1 MKSRR
6 SKLAILIFTLTLA
19 APAMAQVGPAS
30 PDAPGLRLM
39 NNNEFNQF
47 LKRVDADVVNW
58 KARLKTFNLAALGA
72 EPQEEKQL
80 RSSYVLSLQA
90 LENMRTDIRALSRQQ
105 SLKLDLMLL
114 VDLNGLAR
122 SLDRLSSDLANPA
135 AVRQPAAARK
145 SLGWAREVL
154 AMDTALAAHLAAIQ
168 QHSLALAGLMD
179 AAVERSDPN
188 AQQSQRRRP

>member
-19 APAMAQVGPAS
+19 APVMAQVGPAAS

-58 KARLKTFNLAALGA
+58 KARLKTFNLTALGA

-90 LENMRTDIRALSRQQ
+90 LENMRADIRALSRQQ

-122 SLDRLSSDLANPA
+122 SFDRLSSDLANPA

-179 AAVERSDPN
+179 AAVERPDPN
-188 AQQSQRRRP
+188 AQQSQRRP

>member
-1 MKSRR
+1 MR
-6 SKLAILIFTLTLA
+6 SKLVILIFMLTLA
-19 APAMAQVGPAS
+19 VPAMAQVGSTVAA

-39 NNNEFNQF
+39 NNNEFSQF

-58 KARLKTFNLAALGA
+58 KARLKTFNLAALGV

-80 RSSYVLSLQA
+80 RSSYVLSVQA

-105 SLKLDLMLL
+105 SLKLDVMLL

>member
-1 MKSRR
+1 MR
-6 SKLAILIFTLTLA
+6 SKLVILIFTLTLA
-19 APAMAQVGPAS
+19 SPAMAQVGSTVAS
-30 PDAPGLRLM
+30 PDTPGLRLM

-80 RSSYVLSLQA
+80 RSSYVLSVQA

-135 AVRQPAAARK
+135 AARQPAAARK

-179 AAVERSDPN
+179 AAVERSDPS
-188 AQQSQRRRP
+188 ARQSQRRP